1 MIEEKNEIREDK
13 SFRINGSVLFAGAII
28 LVVVTVFLTFL
39 VADRIYYNGALFRKS
54 ESVSFAGDELD
65 EYKVAK
71 FQDVLNFINEY
82 YCLDYDIND
91 LVEGAIA
98 GAVDALD
105 DPYTVYLKPGKLD
118 EYVDLITG
126 TYVGAGFTYS
136 NSDKGM
142 EVIFVESESS
152 AEKAGIKPGDIITH
166 VNAKT
171 VDEYTDDELDKLF
184 VKEGSELKLQVIHLD
199 GTSAEITV
207 EIARVSRQS
216 VFVNDYDGVMYIKIT
231 QFDEDT
237 GAEFTAAM
245 DKIEK
250 LECKGIILDLRDNG
264 GGYETQANIVAD
276 RILPEGLIAYSED
289 KNGNRLSE
297 TKSDAKCISV
307 PLAVLVNGNTASA
320 SELVTGAIRDHKAGT
335 IIGEKTYGKALGQT
349 RRDYTN
355 DGSGVILTI
364 ARFFT
369 PSGECIHGVGIT
381 PEIEI
386 PLVEGSET
394 DVQLEKAFEILK
406 G

>member
-171 VDEYTDDELDKLF
+171 VAEYTDDELDKLF

-386 PLVEGSET
+386 PLVEGSEI